1 MPAPDK
7 GADLLHEWQHH
18 MSELVGTLAA
28 AGNSVLPRQLA
39 EPMQRQLEL
48 TRGLVER
55 ERRLQQQLAEQLAAP
70 VDAIFDLL
78 HDSAAMLHSQAES
91 LQAAARALDETAGLM
106 KLQAERFEQAV
117 DALRAPLELAK
128 SAAGIAR
135 HPRAPGAS
143 DDG

>member
-1 MPAPDK
+1 MPSADNGP
-7 GADLLHEWQHH
+7 DLLHEWQRH
-18 MSELVGTLAA
+18 MSELVGSLAA
-28 AGNSVLPRQLA
+28 AGSTVVPRQLL

-55 ERRLQQQLAEQLAAP
+55 ERRLQQQLAEQLVAP

-106 KLQAERFEQAV
+106 KLQAERFEQTV
-117 DALRAPLELAK
+117 DTLRAPLERAK
-128 SAAGIAR
+128 SAAGIR
-135 HPRAPGAS
+135 R
-143 DDG
+143 